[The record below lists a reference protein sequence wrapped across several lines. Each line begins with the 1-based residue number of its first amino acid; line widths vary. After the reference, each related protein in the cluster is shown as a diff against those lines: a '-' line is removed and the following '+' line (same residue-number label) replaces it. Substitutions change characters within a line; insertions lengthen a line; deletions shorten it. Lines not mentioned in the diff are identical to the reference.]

1 MMKLPTPQAGCYAA
15 TYPNPSW
22 QQKQCGPASTQHE
35 TVGDGYDW
43 TATSATEI
51 GQASTAC
58 IQSLCATIGGV
69 LAAFT
74 SVKGVTSETDQCVA
88 PFLQGC
94 IGKDPGNGQEGWY
107 SLQINS
113 NTFCTSATSGCNS
126 LVPYPVEYDGNPTT
140 GWEQFIYSSHTGGN
154 CGISTGCGGL
164 WIEYW
169 LLGFAKTYG
178 SCPRDVPPDGGNGWL
193 TFGANCA
200 FNTGTD
206 LTPTVPPAD
215 LSSLSMW
222 AYANSVYSGP
232 ADQVGMCFQ
241 TIGNIEGACYAMSR
255 PDTVL
260 NLYQNWYRS
269 EFNIIGYTDGSRANF
284 NSGAT
289 IYVVNI
295 LENHLGFTGGIIP
308 VGLGTGSC
316 QNHGLTGETNNLNLG
331 SCGPA
336 TVAEAN
342 ALLAAVAEA
351 NPQNPSF
358 VVAVTGISFTES
370 N

>member
-1 MMKLPTPQAGCYAA
+1 
-15 TYPNPSW
+15 
-22 QQKQCGPASTQHE
+22 
-35 TVGDGYDW
+35 
-43 TATSATEI
+43 
-51 GQASTAC
+51 
-58 IQSLCATIGGV
+58 
-69 LAAFT
+69 
-74 SVKGVTSETDQCVA
+74 
-88 PFLQGC
+88 
-94 IGKDPGNGQEGWY
+94 
-107 SLQINS
+107 
-113 NTFCTSATSGCNS
+113 
-126 LVPYPVEYDGNPTT
+126 
-140 GWEQFIYSSHTGGN
+140 
-154 CGISTGCGGL
+154 
-164 WIEYW
+164 
-169 LLGFAKTYG
+169 
-178 SCPRDVPPDGGNGWL
+178 
-193 TFGANCA
+193 
-200 FNTGTD
+200 
-206 LTPTVPPAD
+206 
-215 LSSLSMW
+215 
-222 AYANSVYSGP
+222 
-232 ADQVGMCFQ
+232 
-241 TIGNIEGACYAMSR
+241 MSR

-289 IYVVNI
+289 INVVNI